1 MKADRETNRLPLRA
15 GAMLL
20 LAVAVVFIGLGW
32 HRAATSGDDGDSA
45 STAAVQST
53 TESGPAESSAK
64 GDDSASTPASSSK
77 VADAADVG
85 SVCVLNAGT
94 VTGLAGKVS
103 DSLEQSGFDVSGA
116 ENLSTGSISENTVF
130 YDEGE
135 EAAAQ
140 KVADVVPGGASVD
153 PRPAVFTRCEGE
165 LAVIVVTE

>member
-1 MKADRETNRLPLRA
+1 
-15 GAMLL
+15 MLL

-32 HRAATSGDDGDSA
+32 HRAATSGDEGDTA
-45 STAAVQST
+45 STSVAEST
-53 TESGPAESSAK
+53 TATPTESSAAG
-64 GDDSASTPASSSK
+64 GDETSTPASSSK

-103 DSLEQSGFDVSGA
+103 DSLKQSGFDVSGA

-130 YDEGE
+130 YDEGD

-140 KVADVVPGGASVD
+140 KVADVVPGGASAD

-165 LAVIVVTE
+165 IVVIVVTE

>member
-1 MKADRETNRLPLRA
+1 
-15 GAMLL
+15 MLL

-32 HRAATSGDDGDSA
+32 HRAATSGDDGDNA
-45 STAAVQST
+45 STAAAQST
-53 TESGPAESSAK
+53 QSAPAESTAK
-64 GDDSASTPASSSK
+64 GNGPTSAPASSSK

-103 DSLEQSGFDVSGA
+103 DSLKQSGFDVSGA

-130 YDEGE
+130 YDDGN
-135 EAAAQ
+135 EAAAK
-140 KVADVVPGGASVD
+140 KVADVVPGGASTD